1 MKPGSTIQSIAIF
14 CLTAVVLTGCNQK
27 PTESKDTSITNNP
40 PSVVIAGS
48 PTSNSAYAAAAA
60 NLPPLRTIL
69 SLKQAPTAEGNTRVR
84 IQGTVLDE
92 QPGEFIVV
100 YDGTGTVFA
109 ETHQTTLPS
118 VKELVDLSGRP
129 VSDGYSVSL
138 KDTVA
143 SSLTAGSSSNSETAA
158 PALKPA
164 QLPLLTKIWE
174 IRDLSTEKAAWKY
187 PVQLRAVVTV
197 NAHHK
202 NFFCAQDDSAGIT
215 IWMPDNPTNLS
226 PGDVVDIAGVSD
238 PGGYS
243 PIVLGTNV
251 TVVGKTSLPEARP
264 ETLYQLATGQD
275 DSQWIE
281 VRGVVRSMSYNNTN
295 GFARLLLNDPSGV
308 MVVNVPAAEAPVNLL
323 DASVRI
329 RGACGSLANDQRQS
343 TGFEMWASDLD
354 EVHVEEP
361 GATDPLSRPAQPIAS
376 LGQFHPRQTLQHRIN
391 LAGVV
396 TYADADFFF
405 IQDANTGVRVEAP
418 VNDALKP
425 GDYVMA
431 SGYPGLGNYG
441 FLLSDAVFKIISHR
455 PIPTPRLLLPE
466 TPLNPQLHDLW
477 VQIKARFLRHSKIG
491 AVDVLTL
498 QTGNRI
504 FDARFTHPVSAR
516 INNLESGSLLEVTG
530 IYRVLSDEARVPK
543 SFQLAVPSEDD
554 VRILEKP
561 SWWTIRHTVVICGG
575 MGTVIA
581 ATILWVWL
589 LRRKVQQQTASLKQ
603 SEQKFR
609 SLVEQSLVG
618 VYIVQDY
625 QFVYVN
631 PRMAAIFGYTPEEMI
646 RSGPM
651 EDLVYDE
658 DRPLVRE
665 QIRRRIAGEIN
676 LAHYFF
682 RGRRRDGASIHVE
695 VLGTRTEYA
704 GQPAVLGTLLDVND
718 RKLAEDKIAAQARML
733 DLASD
738 AIMVC
743 NLEDRIRFWNQNAQQ
758 IYGWTA
764 PQAVGFLAW
773 EKLYIAPADYQ
784 KAKATLLQ
792 DQQWHGEFTHRD
804 HHGREITVAARWT
817 LVRDSQGKPDS
828 ILTINSDVTQQKQLE
843 AELLRTQRLD
853 SIGVLAGGIAHD
865 LNNVLAP
872 ILMSAQLLEMDPATP
887 SESRDLISTILAS
900 TERATGL
907 VKQILTFARGTGGRR
922 QSVQPSQVLEEL
934 RKILGETFPKS
945 IALRLVSS
953 PEIRPIHAEVTQVHQ
968 VLMNLCVNA
977 RDAMPTGGELTVA
990 VAEVE
995 LTQPSPVLGGLSKP
1009 GSYVAFSVTD
1019 TGTGMPPEV
1028 RERIFDPFFTTK
1040 AVGKGTGLGLSTAL
1054 GIVKSH
1060 GGFIDVQSAPG
1071 RGSVFKV
1078 YLPAHTASPLAAATP
1093 RPDTSRF
1100 HGHNELILVAEDEA
1114 ALRNTTRQ
1122 TLIVFGYRVVTAD
1135 NGREALT
1142 CYQRQKDEIALVL
1155 SDMMMPVM
1163 DGPAAIQALAQIN
1176 PEIKIIGVSGQTRE
1190 SQIVNPVVRAF
1201 LTKPYTAERLLQ
1213 TVHDVLHA
1221 KPAGPQ
1227 QIS

>member
-1 MKPGSTIQSIAIF
+1 VKPGSAIQSFASF
-14 CLTAVVLTGCNQK
+14 FLTAVVLTGCNQK
-27 PTESKDTSITNNP
+27 PAESTDTSIANHP
-40 PSVVIAGS
+40 LSVVIAGS
-48 PTSNSAYAAAAA
+48 PASHATDLPAAA
-60 NLPPLRTIL
+60 NPPLRTIL
-69 SLKQAPTAEGNTRVR
+69 SLKQAAPAAENARVR

-92 QPGEFIVV
+92 RPGEFIVV

-109 ETHQTTLPS
+109 ETHQAALPP
-118 VKELVDLSGRP
+118 VKELAEVSGRP
-129 VSDGYSVSL
+129 VSDGYSFSL
-138 KDTVA
+138 QDAAV
-143 SSLTAGSSSNSETAA
+143 SSLNAGGFSSNNLAA
-158 PALKPA
+158 TALKPA

-174 IRDLSTEKAAWKY
+174 IRDLPPEKAAWKY
-187 PVQLRAVVTV
+187 PVQLHAVVTV

-215 IWMPDNPTNLS
+215 VWMPDNPTNLF
-226 PGDVVDIAGVSD
+226 PGDVVDIEGFSD

-281 VRGVVRSMSYNNTN
+281 VRGVVRSVSYPNTN
-295 GFARLLLNDPSGV
+295 CFARLLLNDSSG
-308 MVVNVPAAEAPVNLL
+308 MMFVNVPTAEAPVNLL
-323 DASVRI
+323 DAIVRI

-343 TGFEMWASDLD
+343 TGFEMWASGLD
-354 EVHVEEP
+354 AVHVEEL
-361 GATDPLSRPAQPIAS
+361 GATDPLSRPAQTIAS

-396 TYADADFFF
+396 TYAEADFFF
-405 IQDANTGVRVEAP
+405 IQDAVTGVRVEAP
-418 VNDALKP
+418 VNEALKP

-441 FLLSDAVFKIISHR
+441 YLLSDAIFKVISHR
-455 PIPTPRLLLPE
+455 PIPAPRSIPVE
-466 TPLNPQLHDLW
+466 SPLNPQLHDLW

-504 FDARFTHPVSAR
+504 FDARFTQPVSPR
-516 INNLESGSLLEVTG
+516 INNLETGSLLEVTG

-561 SWWTIRHTVVICGG
+561 SWWTIRHTIVICGG
-575 MGTVIA
+575 MGAVIA

-589 LRRKVQQQTASLKQ
+589 LRRKVRQQTASLKL

-609 SLVEQSLVG
+609 TLVEQSLVG

-631 PRMAAIFGYTPEEMI
+631 PRMAEIFGYTPETMI

-651 EDLVYDE
+651 EDLVYPE

-665 QIRRRIAGEIN
+665 HVRRRIAGEIN

-682 RGRRRDGASIHVE
+682 RGRRRDGTLIHVE
-695 VLGTRTEYA
+695 VLGTRTDYA
-704 GQPAVLGTLLDVND
+704 GQPAVLGTLLDIND
-718 RKLAEDKIAAQARML
+718 RKQAEDKIAAQARML

-743 NLEDRIRFWNQNAQQ
+743 DLEDHIRFWNQNAQQ

-764 PQAVGFLAW
+764 PQALGCLAW
-773 EKLYIAPADYQ
+773 EKLQITPADYQ
-784 KAKATLLQ
+784 KAKAALLQ

-828 ILTINSDVTQQKQLE
+828 ILTINSDVTQQKRLE

-872 ILMSAQLLEMDPATP
+872 ILMSAQLMEMDPGTP
-887 SESRDLISTILAS
+887 SESRELISTILAS
-900 TERATGL
+900 TERATSL
-907 VKQILTFARGTGGRR
+907 VKQILMFARGTGGRR
-922 QSVQPSQVLEEL
+922 QSVSPGHVLEEL
-934 RKILGETFPKS
+934 RKMLGETFPKS
-945 IALRLVSS
+945 IALRVVSS
-953 PEIRPIHAEVTQVHQ
+953 PEIRPIHAEITQVHQ

-977 RDAMPTGGELTVA
+977 RDAMPAGGELTVA

-995 LTQPSPVLGGLSKP
+995 LAQTRPVLGGLSKP
-1009 GSYVAFSVTD
+1009 GSYVVFSVTD
-1019 TGTGMPPEV
+1019 TGTGMTPEV

-1040 AVGKGTGLGLSTAL
+1040 SVGKGTGLGLSTAL

-1060 GGFIDVQSAPG
+1060 GGFIDVQSTPG

-1078 YLPAHTASPLAAATP
+1078 YLPAHHAGPLAAEAP

-1100 HGHNELILVAEDEA
+1100 RGHNELILVVEDEA
-1114 ALRNTTRQ
+1114 QLRNITRQ
-1122 TLIVFGYRVVTAD
+1122 TLITFGYRVVTAD
-1135 NGREALT
+1135 NGQEALT
-1142 CYQRQKDEIALVL
+1142 CYQRQKDEIALVI

-1176 PEIKIIGVSGQTRE
+1176 PEIKIIGVSGQTSE
-1190 SQIVNPVVRAF
+1190 SEVTNQVVRAF
-1201 LTKPYTAERLLQ
+1201 LAKPYTAERLLNA
-1213 TVHDVLHA
+1213 VHEVLHG
-1221 KPAGPQ
+1221 KTTGHRPV
-1227 QIS
+1227 S